1 MRRLLI
7 TFIII
12 SIFLCGCSN
21 DSYRIEAS
29 EDTTKKIEDT
39 DTIRENLEDIE
50 NTEETSTRPEN
61 TGSDTYVYMCGEV
74 VNEGVYKVAAT
85 DRICDVIVAAGGLTE
100 EADSTAINQAAKVED
115 GMQVYIPSIYDE
127 SGKAGAENASSD
139 DFLVDL
145 NTATAEELMTLTGVG
160 ESKARAIISY
170 REEHGRF
177 STIEELMN
185 IDGIKQGVYNK
196 IKDSIKVS

>member
-21 DSYRIEAS
+21 DNYKIEATDDTTNKI
-29 EDTTKKIEDT
+29 ENTDTTKENIEDIK
-39 DTIRENLEDIE
+39 D
-50 NTEETSTRPEN
+50 TEETSTKSQGTASEA
-61 TGSDTYVYMCGEV
+61 YVYICGEV
-74 VNEGVYKVAAT
+74 VNEGVYQVSAT
-85 DRICDVIVAAGGLTE
+85 NRICDVIAAAGGLTD
-100 EADSTAINQAAKVED
+100 EADSTAVNQAAKVED

-127 SGKAGAENASSD
+127 PKESSAEDASSD
-139 DFLVDL
+139 DGLVNL

-160 ESKARAIISY
+160 ESKALAIISY
-170 REEHGRF
+170 REEHGGF